1 MINKIRPAT
10 LAAATSGRRQF
21 LKTAGT
27 GLAAI
32 LASGR
37 APAFAQAKPTKLVF
51 AHNAAVP
58 EAGAVVMDWFS
69 KEVNSRSKGD
79 IEVQFFGATLISKEL
94 EIANAVKTG
103 SIALGT
109 ASGGAATITPEFGV
123 FVVPYLVPNYK
134 TAYAMF
140 NGKIG
145 QRFDELFQNKYGLKV
160 LFFYDNGYRH
170 FWNNKRAL
178 HEPKDLRGL
187 KLRAQPGR
195 IFADAINGLGGNA
208 VPLPFSELITAAQ
221 QGVID
226 GGDMPIANFV
236 PVKLYEVS
244 KYASMSYHVYSPSYV
259 VFNPKIWHS
268 LTDAQRKLLSEV
280 AHDAQNRMRETMSSV
295 DSLAGAQ
302 KLLEPHGMAVNE
314 VDVEAFRKTAKE
326 NIWPKY
332 HQQYADMWDEIA
344 NFKA

>member
-1 MINKIRPAT
+1 MINKNHHSAPPAT
-10 LAAATSGRRQF
+10 TSGRRQF

-37 APAFAQAKPTKLVF
+37 APVFAQAKPTKLVF
-51 AHNAAVP
+51 AHNAAPP
-58 EAGAVVMDWFS
+58 EAGAVVMDWFA
-69 KEVNSRSKGD
+69 KEVNNRSKGD
-79 IEVQFFGATLISKEL
+79 IDVQFFGATLISKEL
-94 EIANAVKTG
+94 EIVNAVKTG
-103 SIALGT
+103 NIAMGT
-109 ASGGAATITPEFGV
+109 ASGASATITPEFGV
-123 FVVPYLVPNYK
+123 FVVPYLVPDYK

-145 QRFDELFQNKYGLKV
+145 QRFDELFQKKYDLKV
-160 LFFYDNGYRH
+160 LFFYDNGFRH
-170 FWNNKRAL
+170 FWNNKRAIV
-178 HEPKDLRGL
+178 EPKDLRGL

-208 VPLPFSELITAAQ
+208 VPLPFSELVTAAQ

-259 VFNPKIWHS
+259 VFNPKMWQS
-268 LTDAQRKLLSEV
+268 LTDAQRKLLTEIGRE
-280 AHDAQNRMRETMSSV
+280 AQDRMRQTMSSV
-295 DSLAGAQ
+295 DSLEGAK
-302 KLLEPHGMAVNE
+302 KLLEPHGMSVNQ
-314 VDVEAFRKTAKE
+314 VDVELFRKTAKE
-326 NIWPKY
+326 NIWPQYRK
-332 HQQYADMWDEIA
+332 QYADGWDEIA

>member
-1 MINKIRPAT
+1 MLNKKHDTKAEAT
-10 LAAATSGRRQF
+10 KSGRRRF
-21 LKTAGT
+21 LKTAGS

-37 APAFAQAKPTKLVF
+37 APAFAQTAPKKLVF

-79 IEVQFFGATLISKEL
+79 IQVEFFGATLISKEI

-103 SIALGT
+103 SIAMGT

-123 FVVPYLVPNYK
+123 FIVPYLVPDYK

-145 QRFDELFQNKYGLKV
+145 QRFDDLFQKKYGLKV

-170 FWNNKRAL
+170 FWNNRRAIV
-178 HEPKDLRGL
+178 EPKDLRGL

-208 VPLPFSELITAAQ
+208 VPLPFSELVTAAQ

-259 VFNPKIWHS
+259 VFNPQLWQS
-268 LTDAQRKLLSEV
+268 LTDAQRKLLTEV
-280 AHDAQNRMRETMSSV
+280 AHDAQDRMRQTMSSV
-295 DSLAGAQ
+295 DSLEGAK
-302 KLLEPHGMAVNE
+302 KLLEPHGMSVNQ
-314 VDVEAFRKTAKE
+314 VDGEAFRKTAKE
-326 NIWPKY
+326 NIWPQYQK
-332 HQQYADMWDEIA
+332 QYADMWDEIA